1 MEAAGARQS
10 RRGRGGKAETDSQ
23 RNQPVLSSRAA
34 PKEQGGSCCP
44 TATPA
49 TLSVVVGDGRGMSM
63 AGRTFRD
70 QRTGCAAVGAGAGP
84 WGPHRLPLG
93 SDRREEQGWTTGAT
107 PPSALAQTGR
117 RSRAGPRG
125 PHHLPPWLRQAGG
138 AGLGRGRW
146 ASGLDERVEGV
157 LLTLLCL
164 CEVGSEVLS

>member
-1 MEAAGARQS
+1 MESCFMEAAGARQS

-107 PPSALAQTGR
+107 PP
-117 RSRAGPRG
+117 
-125 PHHLPPWLRQAGG
+125 PPWLRQAGG
-138 AGLGRGRW
+138 AGLGHGGHTTSRLGSDRQVEQGW
-146 ASGLDERVEGV
+146 AEAGGLPGLMKELRV
-157 LLTLLCL
+157 
-164 CEVGSEVLS
+164 SS